1 MLIHNA
7 DITGSLT
14 INGVPYNT
22 GSYTGIFKSGTNII
36 SGNTVILTGSFTGS
50 FLGDGSQLSGVTSYT
65 DADTLSF
72 IQGYS
77 GSYSGSFSGS
87 FFGDGSNLS
96 GVTSYTDA
104 DTLDFINSLNVVSG
118 SIQTVSTVSDTFTS
132 ATSYTVTHNFGT
144 KQVIVSVY
152 ENDTLIFP
160 SSITTPTT
168 NTVTITFPEPVTGRA
183 VVVKAGHIVSGSIN
197 YNSVLNKPTLV
208 SGSSQISFTGITNK
222 PTLVSGSSQ
231 ITYSGLTGI
240 PSGIVSGSEQVTY
253 SGLTGIPSG
262 ILSGSSQITYSGLT
276 GVPSGIVSGSS
287 QVAQFGYATTGSNQ
301 FKASQTI
308 TGSLTVTGAIVA
320 QTLNVQQVTSSV
332 VFSSGSN
339 RFGNNTGNTHQFTG
353 SVNIT
358 GSLAIA
364 GAVYAGGATSASALT
379 GASELIVQNEIGIQ
393 SANSTGP
400 YLRMVAGSVNQN
412 FTLVTGAASGSE
424 PNLLFNVGGSTRL
437 TISGSGASTFTGALN
452 GTSAIL
458 TANEALT
465 IEAQNSTAANNTITG
480 YSANLYAIA
489 VRQKGASAGIG
500 GTTFMAQIIGA
511 SGAEGLEIYTPNAK
525 ELILGTNSVP
535 RLTISSTGSATF
547 SNSITSNYTY
557 NGGVVGMLHL
567 TSNGTEGGSITF
579 EKTSGTAQKYKIGNS
594 GAAFFVYDETGAK
607 QPFTIL
613 NNGNVGIGSATS
625 PVAALNVSNVPTS
638 YFGIIETT
646 GTSAGTVKHFRVHK
660 PGYVEYGIGI
670 LADNSFHISTASTF
684 PTTNGFTITSAGNV
698 GMGTD
703 NPLTR
708 LDCQTANT
716 GTVLVTA
723 AFRDSSTNGN
733 ALQIWNGNNEA
744 RFRAVYYGAVA
755 SDQNITFYTI
765 QSSGV
770 EAERM
775 RINSAGL
782 VTKPF
787 QTSFKAGRNSSYFPG
802 ANSNIIFNDT
812 SSANFHFNI
821 GNNYNTSNGV
831 YTAPVAGRYVFTTC
845 VIYEGV
851 SEGQAMDDAFE
862 IYINNVSAIYSF
874 RRSEYVAGTTGNGGY
889 YTDHATVILN
899 LSAGDFVTV
908 RNQRNIMIHGNS
920 KYCWFTGYLLG

>member
-7 DITGSLT
+7 DITGSLLV
-14 INGVPYNT
+14 NGTRFNT
-22 GSYTGIFKSGTNII
+22 
-36 SGNTVILTGSFTGS
+36 
-50 FLGDGSQLSGVTSYT
+50 
-65 DADTLSF
+65 
-72 IQGYS
+72 
-77 GSYSGSFSGS
+77 GSFSGS
-87 FFGDGSNLS
+87 FTGIVAG
-96 GVTSYTDA
+96 TTATASY
-104 DTLDFINSLNVVSG
+104 V
-118 SIQTVSTVSDTFTS
+118 
-132 ATSYTVTHNFGT
+132 
-144 KQVIVSVY
+144 
-152 ENDTLIFP
+152 E
-160 SSITTPTT
+160 
-168 NTVTITFPEPVTGRA
+168 
-183 VVVKAGHIVSGSIN
+183 
-197 YNSVLNKPTLV
+197 YNSVANKPA
-208 SGSSQISFTGITNK
+208 
-222 PTLVSGSSQ
+222 LVSGSSQ

-240 PSGIVSGSEQVTY
+240 PSGIVSGS
-253 SGLTGIPSG
+253 
-262 ILSGSSQITYSGLT
+262 
-276 GVPSGIVSGSS
+276 S
-287 QVAQFGYATTGSNQ
+287 QVAALGFATTGSNTFQ
-301 FKASQTI
+301 ANQTI
-308 TGSLTVTGAIVA
+308 TGSLFITQNLVVAGSSSIQYISSSVLDIADNIITVNAFNPGVRFGGLAVIDSGSSPQVSGSILFDSIKDQWIFVHQNQA
-320 QTLNVQQVTSSV
+320 VVTSSV
-332 VFSSGSN
+332 LLMGPEVYNNIGNETYLSANRLPKGSGIEHLRDSNISDTGTVVSVNSNTQVTGSFTVVSGSAVELQVT
-339 RFGNNTGNTHQFTG
+339 NTG
-353 SVNIT
+353 VNI
-358 GSLAIA
+358 GN
-364 GAVYAGGATSASALT
+364 ALT
-379 GASELIVQNEIGIQ
+379 DSHI
-393 SANSTGP
+393 
-400 YLRMVAGSVNQN
+400 
-412 FTLVTGAASGSE
+412 
-424 PNLLFNVGGSTRL
+424 
-437 TISGSGASTFTGALN
+437 ISGSLRINPNGLFVSGSGNVGIGVTPSAWVDYKVLQLGGGSISSYVDNTYFEVSQNAFWNSSYKYVNNGFASRYQQYSGGHEWHVAPSGTAGNAISFTQAMTLNASGNLVLGNISVTNSAGYTRIFNVYDSTSAAIGISIASNDYQLGVESDGGFRVRYNGSSRLTLSSTGAVTLAGALN
-452 GTSAIL
+452 GTSASFSGNV
-458 TANEALT
+458 A
-465 IEAQNSTAANNTITG
+465 AQGFQMNGTGGYGVLAKADGNNSAANGAYIGFVNNANSRYFISQLDTNNDINYYYFNGSTWSSSLIKFTNT
-480 YSANLYAIA
+480 
-489 VRQKGASAGIG
+489 GA
-500 GTTFMAQIIGA
+500 
-511 SGAEGLEIYTPNAK
+511 
-525 ELILGTNSVP
+525 
-535 RLTISSTGSATF
+535 ATF
-547 SNSITSNYTY
+547 TNSITSNYTY
-557 NGGVVGMLHL
+557 NGGGVGMLHL

-579 EKTSGTAQKYKIGNS
+579 EKTSGTAQKYKIGNN

-613 NNGNVGIGSATS
+613 NNGNVGIGTTS

-670 LADNSFHISTASTF
+670 LANNSFHISTASTF
-684 PTTNGFTITSAGNV
+684 PTTNGFTITSTGNV

-787 QTSFKAGRNSSYFPG
+787 QTSFKAGRNSSYSPG

-874 RRSEYVAGTTGNGGY
+874 RRAEYVAGTTGNGGY
-889 YTDHATVILN
+889 YTDHATVIFN